1 MKKTHYLTVTVQE
14 GNRLDIPLPN
24 VPVGE
29 TVEVILIVPE
39 SESSDRQTFL
49 QLSIEERRR
58 ILSEQVEA
66 MKEYYQEDP
75 DWKDWV
81 NFDNGETDD

>member
-14 GNRLDIPLPN
+14 GNRLDIPLPD
-24 VPVGE
+24 VPVGQ

-39 SESSDRQTFL
+39 NQLIDRQTFL
-49 QLSIEERRR
+49 QLQIEERHR
-58 ILSEQVEA
+58 ILSEQAEA

-75 DWKDWV
+75 D
-81 NFDNGETDD
+81 